1 MDFFRC
7 NLSSHS
13 LLRTLLTSLLI
24 LSGCAITPCIKS
36 YEVLGQFEGW
46 AYTVNFTGEM
56 EKSRDKV

>member
-13 LLRTLLTSLLI
+13 LLCTLLTSLLI

-46 AYTVNFTGEM
+46 EYTINFTGEM

>member
-1 MDFFRC
+1 MDFFRS

-46 AYTVNFTGEM
+46 EYTINFTGEM